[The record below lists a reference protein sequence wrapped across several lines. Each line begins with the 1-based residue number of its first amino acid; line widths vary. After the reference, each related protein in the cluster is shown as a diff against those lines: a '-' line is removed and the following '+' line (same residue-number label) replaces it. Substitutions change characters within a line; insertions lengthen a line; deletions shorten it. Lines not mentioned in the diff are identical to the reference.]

1 MKWTKP
7 VNRIGKEKN
16 IKASRDDL
24 LSGTKQPPPR
34 TLRARISEAGLS
46 EAWKPLISIQVCKF
60 QSYTAGI
67 TGLVRNGFTIS
78 IYYQNIC
85 IRWQIWKDEMQSYRD
100 TVLPFYYR
108 HLRDRF
114 NFENPACKPQV
125 LCIFRQLS
133 DGNF

>member
-7 VNRIGKEKN
+7 VNRTGKT
-16 IKASRDDL
+16 ITKASRDDP
-24 LSGTKQPPPR
+24 SGTNQPLPEIYR
-34 TLRARISEAGLS
+34 VRILEAGLS
-46 EAWKPLISIQVCKF
+46 EAWKHLISIQKCKF
-60 QSYTAGI
+60 QSYMAGT
-67 TGLVRNGFTIS
+67 TGLVSNGLTIS

-85 IRWQIWKDEMQSYRD
+85 IWKDEMQSYID

-133 DGNF
+133 NGNF